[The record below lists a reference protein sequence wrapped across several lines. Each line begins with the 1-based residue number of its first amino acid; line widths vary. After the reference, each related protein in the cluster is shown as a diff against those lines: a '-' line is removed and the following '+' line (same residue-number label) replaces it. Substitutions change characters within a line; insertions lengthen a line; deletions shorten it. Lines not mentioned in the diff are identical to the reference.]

1 MQIAGRAID
10 PEVVGEKGGEVRH
23 HIGISVSDEASG
35 DFLERDNICALKGF
49 GDSFEIVEP
58 VETEAV
64 LYVIARK
71 LNDKL

>member
-10 PEVVGEKGGEVRH
+10 PEVVGEKGSEVSH
-23 HIGISVSDEASG
+23 HVCIAVPDEPSG
-35 DFLERDNICALKGF
+35 DFLKRDDIGASQAL

-71 LNDKL
+71 PNDNL